1 VTRARRRRSSRGSFA
16 ALLGAVA
23 GLAAVSCG
31 GAATEPSAPKPSVE
45 KGATAGAAPSVPAFL
60 PKRRFVPDL
69 STAATQSSL
78 YTATGTLKLV
88 GRMRVASRPDGSQ
101 ERADELLPLGNKPV
115 AVRLPTRLGGGF
127 AFLVNSARGTEIWR
141 SETWLGTL
149 APLASFSSTPDAEEP
164 LIVGFDRLYVRLKSQ
179 NELVAIDPRSGGVLG
194 RGALPIAPAY
204 GDMAFVDAWR
214 AVVDTDMAGTLV
226 TFDAGATW
234 TRIPTKAPSTPG
246 LVRIASVGTSSDD
259 PDDGGEAVVTVDGG
273 YYTLGRTGELSF
285 HSGPTPARL
294 DAEAGRGGLLPGAR
308 STGLDDALRGPP
320 VGPLGRR
327 PLRTALVSGYP
338 DGPDSAVVAHEGGL
352 ARVSLVDGR
361 ILEHRADAYP
371 EKHMSC
377 TGIALG
383 FTKDPKDRF
392 GFVCGGAG
400 GPTVVYAFERPL
412 ALREVMR
419 FQSPRV
425 VTESGQGAIVVRGA
439 CNDDPQTDTTVRP
452 FCVRFADGSTRE
464 VRVRGD
470 VGAERVVA
478 LGDGRVA
485 ILVPPRPGTQGQ
497 LSLLSGS
504 SSKHIP
510 LKLPAEGAPRE
521 IETGMWLEGFHQS
534 APDELAGWIEA
545 GGPVMGVRVKLDGT
559 VSVGDAVD
567 EPRGVLTSGRFGLAV
582 GEGGRVL
589 ETSDTGRTWS
599 ELSLPRLEVTSDASR
614 TRRCGA
620 VGCVFSGWLKVGWD
634 EPASDRDLEDA
645 PAPAPS
651 KLSSLK
657 LPGKPLSLSCTVG
670 RTESGAKGGAKKN
683 AGESSSGWLA
693 FRGVDAPPMQK
704 GEVGFDNGAP
714 FDVVPLRVYAWGK
727 KDADWSRTGRFL
739 VRWAD
744 RYALDEV
751 RSSAATSS
759 PWASEQ
765 PAADALGLGSMGWGV
780 TFSATRDPGLPAALI
795 AACRSGASCGL
806 FGVEQ
811 GQPVLPFRSAQTSLP
826 LPIAGSAVR
835 VGQSWFFLGNPVVP
849 TPGRDRVGLYRA
861 DLGNVR
867 LVHLFDRPPAA
878 RFNQG
883 AVPKLV
889 RRVESDA
896 LGLLFTSRDGPL
908 DRRGARYVL
917 PVDLDTGEPGEPI
930 RLGRPDFGDVVVSA
944 GCERRDGWL
953 VELPANDPSP
963 DVKIG
968 GVSAPFEGGELRMRL
983 DPGVACLDGGSATT
997 TLLSGQGGGGQASGP
1012 GFRVIATDRGEG
1024 TRRELICRVP

>member
-1 VTRARRRRSSRGSFA
+1 MTRTRRRRAGARGLAIVA
-16 ALLGAVA
+16 A
-23 GLAAVSCG
+23 LAAVSCG
-31 GAATEPSAPKPSVE
+31 GAATEPSAPTPAVA
-45 KGATAGAAPSVPAFL
+45 KGAPGGAAPSVPAFV

-69 STAATQSSL
+69 STAATQSTL
-78 YTATGTLKLV
+78 YTSTGTLKLV
-88 GRMRVASRPDGSQ
+88 GRMRVVSRPDGTQ

-141 SETWLGTL
+141 SETWLGPLT
-149 APLASFSSTPDAEEP
+149 PLASFGSTPDAEEP
-164 LIVGFDRLYVRLKSQ
+164 LVVGFDRLYIRLKSQ
-179 NELVAIDPRSGGVLG
+179 NELVAIDVGSGGVLG

-214 AVVDTDMAGTLV
+214 AVVDTDMGGTLV

-234 TRIPTKAPSTPG
+234 TRIPTRPTSSASP
-246 LVRIASVGTSSDD
+246 VRIASIGTTSDD
-259 PDDGGEAVVTVDGG
+259 PDDGGEAIVTVEGG
-273 YYTLGRTGELSF
+273 YYTLGRTGELSY
-285 HSGPTPARL
+285 HAGPTPARL
-294 DAEAGRGGLLPGAR
+294 DAGRAGLLTGPGA
-308 STGLDDALRGPP
+308 LDDALRGPP
-320 VGPLGRR
+320 PGPLGKR
-327 PLRTALVSGYP
+327 PLRTALLSGYP

-352 ARVSLVDGR
+352 ARVSLADGHVMA
-361 ILEHRADAYP
+361 HRADAYP
-371 EKHMSC
+371 EEHMAC

-383 FTKDPKDRF
+383 YTKDPSDRF
-392 GFVCGGAG
+392 GFVCGATG

-425 VTESGQGAIVVRGA
+425 VTESGQGAIVVRGS
-439 CNDDPQTDTTVRP
+439 CTDDPQTDPSVRP
-452 FCVRFADGSTRE
+452 FCVRFADGTTRE

-485 ILVPPRPGTQGQ
+485 ILVPPRPGAQGQ

-504 SSKHIP
+504 SSKHVP
-510 LKLPAEGAPRE
+510 LKLPTEGAPRE

-567 EPRGVLTSGRFGLAV
+567 EPRGVLTSGRFGLAI

-589 ETSDTGRTWS
+589 ESSDTGRTWT
-599 ELSLPRLEVTSDASR
+599 ELSLPRLEVSATGER

-634 EPASDRDLEDA
+634 EPASERDLEDA

-657 LPGKPLSLSCTVG
+657 LPGKPLALTCSVG
-670 RTESGAKGGAKKN
+670 RTEGGSKGTPKKN

-693 FRGVDAPPMQK
+693 FRGVDAPPMEK
-704 GEVGFDNGAP
+704 GEIGFDNGAP
-714 FDVVPLRVYAWGK
+714 FDVVPVRVYAWGK
-727 KDADWSRTGRFL
+727 KDADWSRTGRLL

-751 RSSAATSS
+751 RTSAATSS
-759 PWASEQ
+759 PWASEI
-765 PAADALGLGSMGWGV
+765 PAADALGLGAMGWGV
-780 TFSATRDPGLPAALI
+780 TFAATRDPGLPAALVS
-795 AACRSGASCGL
+795 ACRAGTSCAL

-811 GQPVLPFRSAQTSLP
+811 GQPVLPFRSTQTVLP

-835 VGQSWFFLGNPVVP
+835 VGQSWFFLGNAIGPS
-849 TPGRDRVGLYRA
+849 TGRDRVGLYRA

-867 LVHLFDRPPAA
+867 LVRQFDRPPAA
-878 RFNQG
+878 RFTQG

-889 RRVESDA
+889 RRAESDA

-908 DRRGARYVL
+908 DRRGARFVL
-917 PVDLDTGEPGEPI
+917 PIDLDTGDPGEPI

-944 GCERRDGWL
+944 PCDRRDGWL
-953 VELPANDPSP
+953 VELAANDPSP

-968 GVSAPFEGGELRMRL
+968 GASAPFESGELRMRL
-983 DPGVACLDGGSATT
+983 DPGVACLDGGAATT
-997 TLLSGQGGGGQASGP
+997 ALLDRQQGGGVTGS
-1012 GFRVIATDRGEG
+1012 GFRVIATDRNEG
-1024 TRRELICRVP
+1024 TRRELICRVQ